1 MRLFKVLLMIAVL
14 MLSAF
19 TLYADN
25 SYYFALNLDDAQSYR
40 FGFSKEQMTNQNM
53 IPAPLTGDFSF
64 GETMMDDSTGT
75 PRYYASTQ
83 SVYIYWRMV
92 SSDTVNLSLTV
103 SPLWNEDR
111 TDKIGWTIKS
121 LGYNGD
127 DNITQN
133 QYLVDGAR
141 IYDNDESFSIHQN
154 KGLRTCWGSF
164 AFECTTD
171 KVEEKTGTYGAE
183 LTLKL
188 EVES

>member
-1 MRLFKVLLMIAVL
+1 

-40 FGFSKEQMTNQNM
+40 FGFSREQMTNQNM

-75 PRYYASTQ
+75 PQYYASTQ
-83 SVYIYWRMV
+83 DVYIYWRMV
-92 SSDTVNLSLTV
+92 SSNTVNLSLTV
-103 SPLWNEDR
+103 SPLWNEDM
-111 TDKIGWTIKS
+111 TDSIGWTIKS

-127 DNITQN
+127 DNIVPNSQ
-133 QYLVDGAR
+133 LVDGAKV
-141 IYDNDESFSIHQN
+141 DKTNVSFNIHQN

-171 KVEEKTGTYGAE
+171 KVEEKTGTYSAE